1 MFEVSDAGVPQ
12 NMRMEFLDLDAT
24 IGLKSPSFDD
34 LSFFSLSFSDYNLTT
49 FDAQSL
55 SVLK

>member
-1 MFEVSDAGVPQ
+1 
-12 NMRMEFLDLDAT
+12 MRMEFLDLDAT

-34 LSFFSLSFSDYNLTT
+34 LSFFSLSLSDYNLTT

>member
-1 MFEVSDAGVPQ
+1 
-12 NMRMEFLDLDAT
+12 MRMEFLDLDAT
-24 IGLKSPSFDD
+24 IGLEYPSFEE
-34 LSFFSLSFSDYNLTT
+34 LSFFSLSVSDYNLTT